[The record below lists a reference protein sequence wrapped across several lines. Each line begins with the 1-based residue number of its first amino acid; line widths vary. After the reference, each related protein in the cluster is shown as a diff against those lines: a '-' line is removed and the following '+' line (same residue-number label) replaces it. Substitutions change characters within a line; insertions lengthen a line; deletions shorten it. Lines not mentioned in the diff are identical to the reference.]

1 MDSPTSTAYG
11 YAFLNHSSATV
22 PHNLPP
28 NVDDKPLARQRRRR
42 TSPEDQATLEAAYL
56 VNPKP
61 DKPARLELVKRVA
74 LGEKEVQIWFQ
85 NRRQS
90 SRRRSRPLLPHEIAQ
105 YQLSRSAYG
114 YQPSS
119 PELPF
124 SSSLDES
131 PLHPAKDSDGSISEV
146 ERPPIHHLCQTK
158 AERSGLEPSRPATL
172 EDPQSSSDHS
182 SPATCSSRMLE
193 TRVPPPPKIAATTGS
208 DTPLSSVT
216 FPRSRR
222 SVPGL
227 HTARP
232 VEDTK
237 SSSQVVENAYPERGL
252 RKSSTFVRLS
262 MTGEGNATVETKN
275 TFSPSPPRPTQA
287 SQPVTAAMQGLVP
300 STESLNRNPSF
311 SGTVKPL
318 QRSSSGRSR
327 DFRAWEF
334 WCDKDARAE
343 LEDKAEKDANGS
355 AADAIG
361 LLRSGSGRSILGAI
375 PSKRNSMLSRQSSS
389 FKRPKLVSPAP
400 KLQKSSTS
408 LGILQNRPAGEET
421 TFTAP
426 TASFKHS
433 MSAIAVYAPGND
445 SDKENWSPD
454 AEGALEGHS
463 GLDRLSS
470 GSALVRSSKSGSQRQ
485 TERTSVS
492 GAKIETSDP
501 EADEELAAFMQGAP
515 KSNRISREDD
525 LDCVQ
530 GLLSLS
536 QGNWR

>member
-1 MDSPTSTAYG
+1 
-11 YAFLNHSSATV
+11 
-22 PHNLPP
+22 
-28 NVDDKPLARQRRRR
+28 
-42 TSPEDQATLEAAYL
+42 
-56 VNPKP
+56 
-61 DKPARLELVKRVA
+61 
-74 LGEKEVQIWFQ
+74 IWFQ

-124 SSSLDES
+124 SSSLNES
-131 PLHPAKDSDGSISEV
+131 SLHPAKDSDGSISEV
-146 ERPPIHHLCQTK
+146 ERPPIHDLHETK
-158 AERSGLEPSRPATL
+158 AEKSGLEPLRPATL
-172 EDPQSSSDHS
+172 EDPQSASDHS
-182 SPATCSSRMLE
+182 SPANCSHRMLE
-193 TRVPPPPKIAATTGS
+193 TRVLPRPRIAATTGS

-216 FPRSRR
+216 FSRSRR
-222 SVPGL
+222 GVPSL

-232 VEDTK
+232 VVEDTK
-237 SSSQVVENAYPERGL
+237 SSSQVVENAYPKRGL
-252 RKSSTFVRLS
+252 RKSSSFVRLS

-287 SQPVTAAMQGLVP
+287 SPPVTVATQGLVP
-300 STESLNRNPSF
+300 FIESLDGNPSF

-375 PSKRNSMLSRQSSS
+375 PSKRNSVLSRQSSS
-389 FKRPKLVSPAP
+389 FKRPKLDSAAP
-400 KLQKSSTS
+400 KLQKSNTS
-408 LGILQNRPAGEET
+408 FGRLQNRPTGEET
-421 TFTAP
+421 TSTAP
-426 TASFKHS
+426 TPSFKHS

-454 AEGALEGHS
+454 AEEALEGHS
-463 GLDRLSS
+463 DIDRLSS
-470 GSALVRSSKSGSQRQ
+470 GSTLVRSSTSGSQRQ
-485 TERTSVS
+485 AERTSVS
-492 GAKIETSDP
+492 DAKTETGDP
-501 EADEELAAFMQGAP
+501 EADEELAAFMRGAP